1 MKFSLSK
8 HFTTASAF
16 RTQRSLNAL
25 AVLLFVVALFPLR
38 IHAQIDAEMVTNM
51 GRNAL
56 SVDDYLTAIRSTPSL
71 LKCIN
76 CVAFVVSM
84 LTTFKGR

>member
-25 AVLLFVVALFPLR
+25 AVLLFVVALFPCVF
-38 IHAQIDAEMVTNM
+38 M
-51 GRNAL
+51 
-56 SVDDYLTAIRSTPSL
+56 
-71 LKCIN
+71 LK
-76 CVAFVVSM
+76 SM
-84 LTTFKGR
+84 PKW